1 MPREFSRPQRVAD
14 FLRRE
19 LATLIQFEMQDPR
32 VGMVSVS
39 DVEVSRD
46 LNYAKVFVTVL
57 GKETKEEA
65 QETVDALN
73 NAAGFLR
80 TRVSQ
85 EVQMRT
91 TPRLT
96 FYYDTSISRGSHL
109 SGLINQAI
117 KADEQNKPDNASDD
131 ESGEDT
137 NSDER

>member
-46 LNYAKVFVTVL
+46 LNYAKVFITVL
-57 GKETKEEA
+57 GKETKEDA

-85 EVQMRT
+85 EVKMRS

-96 FYYDTSISRGSHL
+96 FYYDASIQRGTHL
-109 SGLINQAI
+109 SGLINKAI
-117 KADEQNKPDNASDD
+117 EADEANKPDD
-131 ESGEDT
+131 ESGEDAIDS
-137 NSDER
+137 NNDER